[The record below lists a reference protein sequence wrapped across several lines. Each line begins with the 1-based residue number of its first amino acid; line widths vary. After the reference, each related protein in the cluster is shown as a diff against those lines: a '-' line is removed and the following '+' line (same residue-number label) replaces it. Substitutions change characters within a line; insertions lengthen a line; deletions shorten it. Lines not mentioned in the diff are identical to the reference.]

1 VAGTAAGL
9 LAAGFVARIREDYE
23 AAGCLLDE
31 ALALA
36 RATDHAFVTAAVL
49 HHLGMIGTDVRQ
61 DHAAARGLLQES
73 LALYQKLGLPR
84 FMALVSLTLGEVAR
98 AEGNH
103 DGARDLLAAEPAP
116 DAKRRRE
123 AGRTRH
129 AGRRGAPR
137 HDDWAPQ
144 PATCLAAAA
153 DQLRTTTGTGRCPSD
168 AGQNG
173 SSRPEK
179 SSVKRP
185 TQPLAHRAQA

>member
-1 VAGTAAGL
+1 MAGTAAGL

-73 LALYQKLGLPR
+73 PALYQTLGPPR

-103 DGARDLLAAEPAP
+103 DGA
-116 DAKRRRE
+116 
-123 AGRTRH
+123 
-129 AGRRGAPR
+129 
-137 HDDWAPQ
+137 
-144 PATCLAAAA
+144 
-153 DQLRTTTGTGRCPSD
+153 
-168 AGQNG
+168 
-173 SSRPEK
+173 
-179 SSVKRP
+179 
-185 TQPLAHRAQA
+185 